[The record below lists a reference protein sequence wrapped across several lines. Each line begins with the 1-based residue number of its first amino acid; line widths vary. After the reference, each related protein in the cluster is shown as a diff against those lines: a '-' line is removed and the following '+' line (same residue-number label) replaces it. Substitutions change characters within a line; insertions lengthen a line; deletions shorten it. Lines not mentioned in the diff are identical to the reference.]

1 MRIPLTDLRRG
12 LNRRREFV
20 GRTRA
25 EGLTV
30 GDTTVR
36 PEVDVVLDV
45 VLESVHEGV
54 MVTGTVTGS
63 WRGPCNLCLEPLEG
77 PIVAEVAELFADEP
91 VEGETYALGRE
102 FLDTTE
108 MIRDA
113 LLLALPVLARC
124 PYGGI
129 GRCPNAPAISTQGER
144 AASAAPPTPD
154 PRWAAL
160 DQLRFPE
167 PGSSSPEAG

>member
-12 LNRRREFV
+12 LNRRRGFT

-25 EGLTV
+25 EGLRV
-30 GDTTVR
+30 GDTTVP
-36 PEVDVVLDV
+36 PEVDVVLDL

-54 MVTGTVTGS
+54 MVTGTVSGE
-63 WRGPCNLCLEPLEG
+63 WRGPCNLCLRPLEG
-77 PIVAEVAELFADEP
+77 PLVAEVAELFADEP
-91 VEGETYALGRE
+91 VEGETYAVGRE

-108 MIRDA
+108 MIRDS

-124 PYGGI
+124 PFGGV
-129 GRCPNAPAISTQGER
+129 GRCPNAPDMGTDDTGGSPEVR
-144 AASAAPPTPD
+144 D

-167 PGSSSPEAG
+167 AT

>member
-30 GDTTVR
+30 GDTAVR
-36 PEVDVVLDV
+36 SEVDVELDL

-91 VEGETYALGRE
+91 VEGETYAVGRE
-102 FLDTTE
+102 HLDATE

-124 PYGGI
+124 PYGGV
-129 GRCPNAPAISTQGER
+129 GKCPNAPEVAADEAEDTGE
-144 AASAAPPTPD
+144 TPD

-160 DQLRFPE
+160 DQLEFPE
-167 PGSSSPEAG
+167 PG